1 MLALLLFPQ
10 KRIPLPLVPYI
21 YFKVNENTPRKV
33 NIKGYSPYFIRG
45 NLDVG
50 NVYCLSIFSIYPD
63 FAEYFAHFPAY
74 YVGLLIVIANGIQGT
89 S

>member
-10 KRIPLPLVPYI
+10 KRIPLTPVPYI

-45 NLDVG
+45 
-50 NVYCLSIFSIYPD
+50 
-63 FAEYFAHFPAY
+63 
-74 YVGLLIVIANGIQGT
+74 
-89 S
+89 